1 MTAFKYYLGLDMG
14 TNSVGWAA
22 TDPEYRL
29 LKAKGKDLWG
39 IREFNEASGAV
50 ERRTHRISRRRRQRE
65 QVRIGILKDYFHD
78 AICEV
83 DPSFF
88 QRLENSKYHEEDKD
102 VEVRY
107 KNNIFNDSNYTDK
120 DYFNEYPTIYHLRN
134 ELISST
140 EKHDVRLVFLA
151 LLNMFKHRGHFL
163 NAGLGENNGESNIDN
178 VYFELTELLSEL
190 TEYHLS
196 QDIDCKQIE
205 AILSRR
211 DMSRTH
217 KAEELAGVLHVDLKN
232 KPYKEL
238 IRGLC
243 GLKFNA
249 CVVFPDVQSEEVTK
263 LDICLSEST
272 FDEKSDEIANIIG
285 EDYFEIIMAMKEMFD
300 IGSLASIM
308 KGHNYLSQARVA
320 SYTKHKEDLKLLKEV
335 IKKYCGKKEYDKFFN
350 SDADGSYHL
359 AYRNILEE
367 LWKQYKGETGNFIL
381 SDGDKELKMSQ
392 RIECIYNIFNINTND
407 RKIISKLY
415 QELTYQNDALLQ
427 EESIRFKQ
435 ELMEY
440 FDKLISTVP
449 YNLKYN
455 FEVDLSSLMKA
466 ISVETDVECDSL
478 LEKMLQYIKLMNQI
492 CGIDIF
498 VIPNLKY
505 YFSTEETM
513 QFYQFAMYNKIYIV
527 VIEPTLS
534 PHMEGEKS
542 WIIDDDLCIIEL

>member
-88 QRLENSKYHEEDKD
+88 RRLENSKYHEEDKD

-107 KNNIFNDSNYTDK
+107 KNNIFNDGNYTDK

-178 VYFELTELLSEL
+178 AYFELTELLSEL

-263 LDICLSEST
+263 LDICLSESS

-350 SDADGSYHL
+350 SDADGSY
-359 AYRNILEE
+359 ASYVGSYNSKNKERRVGNKRTSEE
-367 LWKQYKGETGNFIL
+367 LYKEIKKLLKDAPKEDENVQKILTSIGLDFTRTAENSINAALNYGYSLLLSTCARETALNGYITQIGLFH
-381 SDGDKELKMSQ
+381 D
-392 RIECIYNIFNINTND
+392 NIFNQFNLASD
-407 RKIISKLY
+407 
-415 QELTYQNDALLQ
+415 
-427 EESIRFKQ
+427 
-435 ELMEY
+435 LMEP
-440 FDKLISTVP
+440 FRPIVDNLVKTMHPDK
-449 YNLKYN
+449 
-455 FEVDLSSLMKA
+455 FEHDEK
-466 ISVETDVECDSL
+466 VEIL
-478 LEKMLQYIKLMNQI
+478 KMLQKEMIIAGRKECVN
-492 CGIDIF
+492 
-498 VIPNLKY
+498 N
-505 YFSTEETM
+505 
-513 QFYQFAMYNKIYIV
+513 AMKIYCRSIFDA
-527 VIEPTLS
+527 LN
-534 PHMEGEKS
+534 EGDISLIKFYK
-542 WIIDDDLCIIEL
+542 DEL

>member
-83 DPSFF
+83 DPGFF
-88 QRLENSKYHEEDKD
+88 RRLENSKYHEEDKD

-107 KNNIFNDSNYTDK
+107 KNNIFNDRNYTDK

-350 SDADGSYHL
+350 SDADGSY
-359 AYRNILEE
+359 ASYVGSYNSKNKERRVGNKRTSEE
-367 LWKQYKGETGNFIL
+367 LYKEIKKLLKDAQKEDENVQKILTSIENETFL
-381 SDGDKELKMSQ
+381 PK
-392 RIECIYNIFNINTND
+392 
-407 RKIISKLY
+407 
-415 QELTYQNDALLQ
+415 
-427 EESIRFKQ
+427 
-435 ELMEY
+435 
-440 FDKLISTVP
+440 
-449 YNLKYN
+449 
-455 FEVDLSSLMKA
+455 
-466 ISVETDVECDSL
+466 
-478 LEKMLQYIKLMNQI
+478 
-492 CGIDIF
+492 
-498 VIPNLKY
+498 
-505 YFSTEETM
+505 
-513 QFYQFAMYNKIYIV
+513 
-527 VIEPTLS
+527 
-534 PHMEGEKS
+534 
-542 WIIDDDLCIIEL
+542 

>member
-178 VYFELTELLSEL
+178 AYFELTELLSEL

-335 IKKYCGKKEYDKFFN
+335 KIDGERISVELKQDIYKAVFQKGKKVTKKQLCKYLHTRGIIETEEQVTGVDVSINNALTTYGKFKPIFGEDI
-350 SDADGSYHL
+350 SKDSVQKMIEDAALNYGYSL
-359 AYRNILEE
+359 LLSTCAR
-367 LWKQYKGETGNFIL
+367 ETALNGYITQIGLFH
-381 SDGDKELKMSQ
+381 D
-392 RIECIYNIFNINTND
+392 NIFNQFNLASD
-407 RKIISKLY
+407 
-415 QELTYQNDALLQ
+415 
-427 EESIRFKQ
+427 
-435 ELMEY
+435 LMEP
-440 FDKLISTVP
+440 FRPIVDNLVKTMHPDK
-449 YNLKYN
+449 
-455 FEVDLSSLMKA
+455 FEHDEK
-466 ISVETDVECDSL
+466 VEIL
-478 LEKMLQYIKLMNQI
+478 KMLQKEMIIAGRKECVN
-492 CGIDIF
+492 
-498 VIPNLKY
+498 N
-505 YFSTEETM
+505 
-513 QFYQFAMYNKIYIV
+513 AMKIYCRSIFDA
-527 VIEPTLS
+527 LN
-534 PHMEGEKS
+534 EGDISLIKFYK
-542 WIIDDDLCIIEL
+542 DEL

>member
-22 TDPEYRL
+22 TDPGYRL

-83 DPSFF
+83 DPGFF

-178 VYFELTELLSEL
+178 AYFELTELLSEL

-232 KPYKEL
+232 NNMPIEYKRLTEKEL
-238 IRGLC
+238 NIFINMRINQLREEGAKEKIDL
-243 GLKFNA
+243 
-249 CVVFPDVQSEEVTK
+249 FP
-263 LDICLSEST
+263 
-272 FDEKSDEIANIIG
+272 A
-285 EDYFEIIMAMKEMFD
+285 
-300 IGSLASIM
+300 
-308 KGHNYLSQARVA
+308 
-320 SYTKHKEDLKLLKEV
+320 LKEYYTRHMKDGTFV
-335 IKKYCGKKEYDKFFN
+335 SWLAFDGENIVGTSGMSFVEKPPYFGCPTGKIGLLSSMFTNPDYRRKGIAKELLSRVVNDAREYGCGTVQITA
-350 SDADGSYHL
+350 SDMGVKLYTDFGFVH
-359 AYRNILEE
+359 NDNFM
-367 LWKQYKGETGNFIL
+367 QYKI
-381 SDGDKELKMSQ
+381 
-392 RIECIYNIFNINTND
+392 
-407 RKIISKLY
+407 
-415 QELTYQNDALLQ
+415 
-427 EESIRFKQ
+427 
-435 ELMEY
+435 
-440 FDKLISTVP
+440 
-449 YNLKYN
+449 
-455 FEVDLSSLMKA
+455 
-466 ISVETDVECDSL
+466 
-478 LEKMLQYIKLMNQI
+478 
-492 CGIDIF
+492 
-498 VIPNLKY
+498 
-505 YFSTEETM
+505 
-513 QFYQFAMYNKIYIV
+513 
-527 VIEPTLS
+527 
-534 PHMEGEKS
+534 
-542 WIIDDDLCIIEL
+542 

>member
-88 QRLENSKYHEEDKD
+88 RRLENSKYHEEDKD

-107 KNNIFNDSNYTDK
+107 KNNIFNDGNYTDK

-178 VYFELTELLSEL
+178 AYFELTELLSEL

-263 LDICLSEST
+263 LDICLSESS

-320 SYTKHKEDLKLLKEV
+320 SYTKHVKQ
-335 IKKYCGKKEYDKFFN
+335 IK
-350 SDADGSYHL
+350 S
-359 AYRNILEE
+359 
-367 LWKQYKGETGNFIL
+367 
-381 SDGDKELKMSQ
+381 
-392 RIECIYNIFNINTND
+392 IN
-407 RKIISKLY
+407 
-415 QELTYQNDALLQ
+415 
-427 EESIRFKQ
+427 
-435 ELMEY
+435 
-440 FDKLISTVP
+440 
-449 YNLKYN
+449 
-455 FEVDLSSLMKA
+455 
-466 ISVETDVECDSL
+466 
-478 LEKMLQYIKLMNQI
+478 
-492 CGIDIF
+492 
-498 VIPNLKY
+498 
-505 YFSTEETM
+505 
-513 QFYQFAMYNKIYIV
+513 
-527 VIEPTLS
+527 
-534 PHMEGEKS
+534 
-542 WIIDDDLCIIEL
+542 

>member
-50 ERRTHRISRRRRQRE
+50 ERRTHRISRRRKQRE

-178 VYFELTELLSEL
+178 AYFELTELLSEL
-190 TEYHLS
+190 
-196 QDIDCKQIE
+196 
-205 AILSRR
+205 
-211 DMSRTH
+211 
-217 KAEELAGVLHVDLKN
+217 
-232 KPYKEL
+232 
-238 IRGLC
+238 
-243 GLKFNA
+243 
-249 CVVFPDVQSEEVTK
+249 
-263 LDICLSEST
+263 
-272 FDEKSDEIANIIG
+272 
-285 EDYFEIIMAMKEMFD
+285 
-300 IGSLASIM
+300 
-308 KGHNYLSQARVA
+308 
-320 SYTKHKEDLKLLKEV
+320 
-335 IKKYCGKKEYDKFFN
+335 
-350 SDADGSYHL
+350 
-359 AYRNILEE
+359 
-367 LWKQYKGETGNFIL
+367 
-381 SDGDKELKMSQ
+381 
-392 RIECIYNIFNINTND
+392 ECIYNIFNINTND

>member
-22 TDPEYRL
+22 TDPGYRL

-83 DPSFF
+83 DPGFF

-178 VYFELTELLSEL
+178 AYFELTELLSEL

-300 IGSLASIM
+300 MSYRYMRIM
-308 KGHNYLSQARVA
+308 VLF
-320 SYTKHKEDLKLLKEV
+320 DLPVLTEKQRRDYREFRKYLLKAGFFMMQESV
-335 IKKYCGKKEYDKFFN
+335 YCKLVQNAGV
-350 SDADGSYHL
+350 ADVV
-359 AYRNILEE
+359 
-367 LWKQYKGETGNFIL
+367 Q
-381 SDGDKELKMSQ
+381 
-392 RIECIYNIFNINTND
+392 
-407 RKIISKLY
+407 
-415 QELTYQNDALLQ
+415 
-427 EESIRFKQ
+427 ESIRKNKPGEGLVQILRVTEKQ
-435 ELMEY
+435 FAKMEY
-440 FDKLISTVP
+440 VVGENK
-449 YNLKYN
+449 
-455 FEVDLSSLMKA
+455 SL
-466 ISVETDVECDSL
+466 VLDTDERL
-478 LEKMLQYIKLMNQI
+478 
-492 CGIDIF
+492 
-498 VIPNLKY
+498 VIL
-505 YFSTEETM
+505 
-513 QFYQFAMYNKIYIV
+513 
-527 VIEPTLS
+527 
-534 PHMEGEKS
+534 
-542 WIIDDDLCIIEL
+542 